1 MPSCLKQLF
10 GLCAGGTTRN
20 ETDWESSSS
29 VTNSTPSSSCSAESS
44 EALFDPFKF
53 AAHRHLSY
61 TDCHRV
67 ERQLCHLYPDIQRDP
82 ELLQLAHRPR
92 ATLVRPEDLIQAL
105 KDWGYNVTAEPSL
118 ARQRALRKCSHR
130 PTDVIPSL
138 VAGEYLCIACVDL
151 QAAADGRYREA
162 HLRFPPLGVRTRT
175 ASSGRPSLE

>member
-1 MPSCLKQLF
+1 MPGCLKQLF
-10 GLCAGGTTRN
+10 GHCARGTKRN
-20 ETDWESSSS
+20 EVDWG
-29 VTNSTPSSSCSAESS
+29 STPSVTSSASSSPRSAEPA
-44 EALFDPFKF
+44 EAPFDPFKF
-53 AAHRHLSY
+53 DTHRHLCY

-67 ERQLCHLYPDIQRDP
+67 ERQLCHLYPNIQRDP

-118 ARQRALRKCSHR
+118 ARQRALRKCNHR

-138 VAGEYLCIACVDL
+138 VVGEYLCIACVDL

-162 HLRFPPLGVRTRT
+162 HLRFPPLHVQARTG
-175 ASSGRPSLE
+175 SSGRPSLE

>member
-1 MPSCLKQLF
+1 MTSSAP
-10 GLCAGGTTRN
+10 
-20 ETDWESSSS
+20 SSSS
-29 VTNSTPSSSCSAESS
+29 SAGSS
-44 EALFDPFKF
+44 EAPFDPFKF

-67 ERQLCHLYPDIQRDP
+67 ERQLCHLYPDIRREP

-105 KDWGYNVTAEPSL
+105 KDWGYTVTAEPSL

-130 PTDVIPSL
+130 PTDVVPSL
-138 VAGEYLCIACVDL
+138 VPDEYLCIACVDR

-162 HLRFPPLGVRTRT
+162 HLRFPPLGVRART
-175 ASSGRPSLE
+175 DSSDRPSLE